1 MRSRDSKTSVAESGT
16 CAWNSKCSVLETRKM
31 SGDDDE
37 IMLRDELNVGMT
49 WENGPGCIHYSA
61 RAMTIVDLHD
71 MD

>member
-49 WENGPGCIHYSA
+49 WENGPGCIQCTRNDYCSLA
-61 RAMTIVDLHD
+61 
-71 MD
+71 